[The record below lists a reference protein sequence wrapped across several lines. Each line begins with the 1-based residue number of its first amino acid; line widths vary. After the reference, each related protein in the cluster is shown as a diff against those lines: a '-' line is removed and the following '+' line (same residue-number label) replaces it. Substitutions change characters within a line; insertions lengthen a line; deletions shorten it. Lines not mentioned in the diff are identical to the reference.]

1 MAFKA
6 CFAACLVP
14 EHHACPTLRPAN
26 DNRPR
31 RSGPAQPGN
40 AEPASLGTPQLALI
54 ALAVLALIAGV
65 VWMVDGMQ
73 KLSRDEVCFESHA
86 RNCQPV
92 DKGTP

>member
-14 EHHACPTLRPAN
+14 EHDTCPTLRPAN

-31 RSGPAQPGN
+31 RPGSARPGD
-40 AEPASLGTPQLALI
+40 AEPASLGTRQLALI
-54 ALAVLALIAGV
+54 ALAALVLIAGV
-65 VWMVDGMQ
+65 IWMVDGMQ
-73 KLSRDEVCFESHA
+73 KLSRDEVCLESHA

-92 DKGTP
+92 DKATP